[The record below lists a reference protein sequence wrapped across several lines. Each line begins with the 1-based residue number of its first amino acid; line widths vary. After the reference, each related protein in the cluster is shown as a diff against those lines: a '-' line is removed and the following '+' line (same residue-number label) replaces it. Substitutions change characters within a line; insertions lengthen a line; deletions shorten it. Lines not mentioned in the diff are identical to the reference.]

1 MGLGRLQDF
10 DEGTAGKLVKSDGAV
25 ASSSIDITQAR
36 DSSMTGADLL
46 FSLGLAIRHDAHQI
60 VHSFE

>member
-10 DEGTAGKLVKSDGAV
+10 DEGTAGKLVKGDGAV

-36 DSSMTGADLL
+36 DSSMAGADLL
-46 FSLGLAIRHDAHQI
+46 LSLGLAIRHDAHQI